1 MIMEPAEAKE
11 PAKVIKEKVKIKAPE
26 EPVPIKEEEA
36 HEEREAEVF
45 TADTFSNLPLD
56 PKLK

>member
-1 MIMEPAEAKE
+1 MEPAEAKE

-26 EPVPIKEEEA
+26 ETVPIKEEEV
-36 HEEREAEVF
+36 HEEREPEVS
-45 TADTFSNLPLD
+45 TADPFSTLPLD